1 MGTAGANPV
10 NTATEPLNEVYD
22 CIYNMYYALLDGETH
37 LKNYLAMTYWTEDRF
52 GNKSLNTDM
61 LNMYF
66 SVCINNGMDMS
77 GEVVGMAKYIRAM
90 SIHNNNNFI
99 EFIKNNIYDEKVM
112 EGLRKNFAD
121 VLLLGSHGADEISVL
136 NGNKI
141 VLVGEGND
149 TVYGNNGNDE
159 IYGESGNDKLYG
171 GSGNDSIYGGS
182 GDDYMEGD
190 EGADTYYINLGD
202 GNDEIY
208 NYDYYG
214 WSSDKIVYGAGIN
227 PEDIKVTRAGNDLL
241 LSNVS
246 SGDSVRLKNA
256 YSDWGNHSWI
266 GSIEFADGTSW
277 NSDEI
282 RKFAEMENTT
292 IGGISDTVYHI
303 EMSENKSVYD
313 MGGEDTINLGANM
326 LDVVFEKKGNDLF
339 INDGADGSITVKD
352 WYFGDA
358 HKIENISTADGYSI
372 TDSQVQLL
380 IDSMAGFTTEE
391 GMSDDITFNSD
402 TTQKSEMLAQFW
414 TKK

>member
-1 MGTAGANPV
+1 M
-10 NTATEPLNEVYD
+10 
-22 CIYNMYYALLDGETH
+22 
-37 LKNYLAMTYWTEDRF
+37 
-52 GNKSLNTDM
+52 
-61 LNMYF
+61 
-66 SVCINNGMDMS
+66 
-77 GEVVGMAKYIRAM
+77 
-90 SIHNNNNFI
+90 
-99 EFIKNNIYDEKVM
+99 
-112 EGLRKNFAD
+112 
-121 VLLLGSHGADEISVL
+121 
-136 NGNKI
+136 
-141 VLVGEGND
+141 
-149 TVYGNNGNDE
+149 
-159 IYGESGNDKLYG
+159 
-171 GSGNDSIYGGS
+171 
-182 GDDYMEGD
+182 
-190 EGADTYYINLGD
+190 
-202 GNDEIY
+202 
-208 NYDYYG
+208 
-214 WSSDKIVYGAGIN
+214 
-227 PEDIKVTRAGNDLL
+227 
-241 LSNVS
+241 S